1 VRAVDP
7 TVCAPPVHVRL
18 KSGFPLEAFST
29 WSFPH
34 SPFLSICLR
43 FDKNKKDKIYDKK
56 ILNTKLAQEKFHTKS
71 LEIKKKVC
79 VKTFLKN

>member
-7 TVCAPPVHVRL
+7 TVYGPPVHVRL
-18 KSGFPLEAFST
+18 KSGFRLEAFST

-34 SPFLSICLR
+34 SPSLSICFR

-56 ILNTKLAQEKFHTKS
+56 ILNTKFAQEKFHTKS
-71 LEIKKKVC
+71 LELKIKFV
-79 VKTFLKN
+79 